1 MMADL
6 RPTEEP
12 YKHMSVIPV
21 GAIGKDVLLYGPANA
36 KFLNI
41 LREKLEV
48 CAVCTVRRCR
58 SSDQS
63 SRQMA
68 IQLTVDR
75 LGALSSF
82 FW

>member
-1 MMADL
+1 MMEDL
-6 RPTEEP
+6 RATKEP
-12 YKHMSVIPV
+12 YKHMNVIPV
-21 GAIGKDVLLYGPANA
+21 GAIGKDVLLYGPADA

-48 CAVCTVRRCR
+48 CAVCTLRRCR

-63 SRQMA
+63 SRHMT

-75 LGALSSF
+75 LGAWSSF
-82 FW
+82 LW

>member
-6 RPTEEP
+6 RSTKEP
-12 YKHMSVIPV
+12 YKHMGVIPV
-21 GAIGKDVLLYGPANA
+21 GAIGEDVLLYGLPNA

-48 CAVCTVRRCR
+48 CAVCALHRCR

-63 SRQMA
+63 SRHIAM
-68 IQLTVDR
+68 QLTVDR
-75 LGALSSF
+75 LGAWSSF
-82 FW
+82 LW